1 MKTGEFI
8 VRRIILLIPVMIG
21 VTVFTFAIAQIIPA
35 DPAAILCGE
44 RCGLV
49 DPVTGKTMLELQRE
63 RLGLNDPVIVQF
75 VDYIERLGAGD
86 WGESTTYN
94 RPTSDVVRDAAPV
107 TLEMALFALL
117 MAYPI
122 GITLGILSA
131 VWQDQVFDHISRFLA
146 IAFVSLPIFW
156 LAMMLQL
163 VFGTGTE
170 VGGICDPI
178 FGTEGGLFPDL
189 W

>member
-1 MKTGEFI
+1 
-8 VRRIILLIPVMIG
+8 MIG

-44 RCGLV
+44 RCGLI

-75 VDYIERLGAGD
+75 WDYIERLASGD

-122 GITLGILSA
+122 GITLGT
-131 VWQDQVFDHISRFLA
+131 
-146 IAFVSLPIFW
+146 VSYTHLR
-156 LAMMLQL
+156 AHE
-163 VFGTGTE
+163 T
-170 VGGICDPI
+170 
-178 FGTEGGLFPDL
+178 
-189 W
+189 

>member
-1 MKTGEFI
+1 M
-8 VRRIILLIPVMIG
+8 
-21 VTVFTFAIAQIIPA
+21 AS
-35 DPAAILCGE
+35 
-44 RCGLV
+44 
-49 DPVTGKTMLELQRE
+49 
-63 RLGLNDPVIVQF
+63 
-75 VDYIERLGAGD
+75 GD

-163 VFGTGTE
+163 VFGTGPD

-178 FGTEGGLFPDL
+178 FGTEGG
-189 W
+189 